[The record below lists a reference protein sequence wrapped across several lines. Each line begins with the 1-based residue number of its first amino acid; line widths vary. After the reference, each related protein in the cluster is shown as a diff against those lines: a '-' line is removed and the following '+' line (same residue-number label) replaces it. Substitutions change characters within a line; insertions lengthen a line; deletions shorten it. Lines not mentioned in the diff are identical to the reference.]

1 VRENRATEAATR
13 RVRTIP
19 AAAAPDAARGASFA
33 GGVPLVRRL
42 REQLETAAA
51 LRCPVLLTG
60 ELGSGRT
67 RAARWLHARIDPRAP
82 FIALR
87 GLPPRTAE
95 GLGTAT
101 VFVEQLDDAPLA
113 VQAVWRGWLAQP
125 PAGVRLLASAS
136 GPWPIENAD
145 AELFFELR
153 RFAIA
158 VPPLRE
164 RREDLAALAADMA
177 NEAAREL
184 GIAPF
189 ALSLGALN
197 ALRRAPFIAS
207 AADLRRAVDRF
218 AAHARAGEAIHASL
232 ASAVLEELRPNVA
245 TLRERARGRERD
257 ALLAA
262 LGEAGGNL
270 ARAARRLGCSRAA
283 IYRLIEKHGIA
294 LASR

>member
-1 VRENRATEAATR
+1 MPENRAAAETAR

-19 AAAAPDAARGASFA
+19 AAVREPSFA

-60 ELGSGRT
+60 ELGCGRT
-67 RAARWLHARIDPRAP
+67 RAARWLHARIDARAP
-82 FIALR
+82 FITLR
-87 GLPPRTAE
+87 GLPPGTAE
-95 GLGTAT
+95 GLGAAT
-101 VFVEQLDDAPLA
+101 VFVEQLDDTPLA
-113 VQAVWRGWLAQP
+113 VQAVWRGWLAHP
-125 PAGVRLLASAS
+125 PAGVRLMASAS
-136 GPWPIENAD
+136 SPWPIENAD
-145 AELFFELR
+145 AQLFFELR
-153 RFAIA
+153 RFTIA

-189 ALSLGALN
+189 VLAPGALN

-207 AADLRRAVDRF
+207 AADLRRAIDRL
-218 AAHARAGEAIHASL
+218 AAHARTGETIHASL
-232 ASAVLEELRPNVA
+232 ASAALEELRPSVA
-245 TLRERARGRERD
+245 ALREHARGRERD

-262 LGEAGGNL
+262 LSEAGGNL
-270 ARAARRLGCSRAA
+270 ARTARRLGCSRAA

-294 LASR
+294 LARR